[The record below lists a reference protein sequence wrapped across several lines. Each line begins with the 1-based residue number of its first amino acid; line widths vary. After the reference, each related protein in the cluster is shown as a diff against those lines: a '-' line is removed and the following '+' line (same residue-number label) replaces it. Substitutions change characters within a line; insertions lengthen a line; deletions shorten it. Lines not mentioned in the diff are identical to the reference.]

1 MTSTVS
7 SNAPTELSADIHI
20 ITAEIN
26 AYKRIAG
33 EAIFE
38 IGRRL
43 KAVRDAVEG
52 SALASQREQSG
63 GWIRWLTEH
72 VSFSR
77 MQAGRLIQAFEQ
89 FSDVTTSLQAS
100 IIFELIQLPSN
111 VDRAEFIAQPH
122 TIPST
127 GAVKTVD
134 EMTVRELREVK
145 KALREA
151 EARAEKAEEDYE
163 IVRDTLT
170 EEISVREQRISQIER
185 EKAEL
190 ESKTLE
196 ATDSDFERVRR
207 SIQDVHTDRHDLQ
220 RQMDSALS
228 ISELCAEIEH
238 LLKNKLAPIRYSRA
252 LLERRDSKVAMD
264 NLRGI
269 LDVVKDWTQ
278 EMETYLPNGN
288 YIDIKLE
295 V

>member
-1 MTSTVS
+1 MQTIT
-7 SNAPTELSADIHI
+7 NHKHTQELSTDIHV

-43 KAVRDAVEG
+43 KYVKEND
-52 SALASQREQSG
+52 LAHGEWMS
-63 GWIRWLTEH
+63 WLKSVDFDHSTAQK
-72 VSFSR
+72 FIK
-77 MQAGRLIQAFEQ
+77 AYEQ
-89 FSDVTTSLQAS
+89 FGKLATSPT
-100 IIFELIQLPSN
+100 IPIGKVFELISLPLE
-111 VDRAEFIAQPH
+111 VDRAEFVAQPH

-127 GAVKTVD
+127 GETKTVD

-151 EARAEKAEEDYE
+151 EARAEKAEQDYE